1 MEEQKKDFVLKK
13 INDFKMNQKEWML
26 RPFFEGQHGTEPEY
40 FTNGSIYTTNEP
52 ETFFV
57 VLQHIDSAKILHF
70 QAFFIL
76 NKHKIAGYEE
86 EFELKAAGVN
96 RFRCGWLEKDSAK
109 IPKLR
114 EKLIKYIFK
123 RK

>member
-1 MEEQKKDFVLKK
+1 MG
-13 INDFKMNQKEWML
+13 QKEWML
-26 RPFFEGQHGTEPEY
+26 RPFFEGQDGLVPEY
-40 FTNGSIYTTNEP
+40 FTNGSIYKTEEP
-52 ETFFV
+52 DTSFI

-76 NKHKIAGYEE
+76 KTNKVAGYEE
-86 EFELKAAGVN
+86 EFELKAASVN
-96 RFRCGWLEKDSAK
+96 RFRCGWLDKDTAK

-114 EKLIKYIFK
+114 QKLIKHIFK